1 MIPPKPTKKPI
12 DFLAIIKRLQSALTK
27 QEQKYTNQVIEAYT
41 KSYKTIQPHIEKVT
55 LFIEAHPDI
64 TQTGIKRSK
73 EYRDLIDV
81 TEKELNSFVD
91 YARTT
96 IGIAISAAALLSLN
110 SVSQW
115 GMTPVTPDA
124 LEVVTRFLQ
133 PDTAL
138 YDRIGLWAG
147 NAREGVIQSIIEGVG
162 LGKNP
167 RTIAQEITRAFGTS
181 LTDAVRTTR
190 TSQLWAARE
199 STRLN
204 YIANGI
210 TQWIWMAELD
220 ELTCGACM
228 ELHGKVFDTDTP
240 LEGHYNCRCT
250 MIPNTAY
257 EAITQTSED
266 FFNSLSEEQQNKM
279 LGQGKAQLLRDGDIS
294 LKFLVTRVED
304 PVYGHMMTETPLK
317 DLLPDE

>member
-1 MIPPKPTKKPI
+1 MKPPIKKPI

-96 IGIAISAAALLSLN
+96 IGIAISASALLALN

-133 PDTAL
+133 PDTVL
-138 YDRIGLWAG
+138 YDRIGMWAG

-167 RTIAQEITRAFGTS
+167 RTIASEITAAFGSS

-210 TQWIWMAELD
+210 TGWIWMAELD
-220 ELTCGACM
+220 DVTCGACAAM
-228 ELHGKVFDTDTP
+228 HGTEHTMDEQLD
-240 LEGHYNCRCT
+240 GHYNCRCA
-250 MIPNTAY
+250 MIPIQAGD
-257 EAITQTSED
+257 AITQTGED
-266 FFNSLSEEQQNKM
+266 FFNNLSEEEQDKM
-279 LGQGKAQLLRDGDIS
+279 LGQGKAQALRDGQFAFSD
-294 LKFLVTRVED
+294 LAQRTEND
-304 PVYGHMMTETPLK
+304 TYGHMMTETPLK
-317 DLLPDE
+317 DLVNE